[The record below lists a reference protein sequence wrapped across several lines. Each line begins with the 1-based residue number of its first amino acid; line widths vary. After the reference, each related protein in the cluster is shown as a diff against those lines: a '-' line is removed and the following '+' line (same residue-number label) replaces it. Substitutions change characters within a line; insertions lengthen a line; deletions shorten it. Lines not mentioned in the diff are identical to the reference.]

1 MSRACSKHGRDKNAY
16 KNLVGNPEERRLL
29 ERPRHRWE
37 YDIRIDL
44 REIGLEV
51 TDWIPLA
58 QDRDQWQALL
68 SRVMSPY
75 DNDI

>member
-44 REIGLEV
+44 REIGLEGM
-51 TDWIPLA
+51 DWLHLA
-58 QDRDQWQALL
+58 
-68 SRVMSPY
+68 
-75 DNDI
+75 